1 MIYLDHNATTPI
13 APEVAEAMLPY
24 LRDGVG
30 FANPSSPHQA
40 GREARAALDRAR
52 GQVAA
57 LLGCTAEEVLFT
69 SGGTES
75 DNLALFGVARA
86 RRARGDGDH
95 VITSRIEHPA
105 VLEPC
110 AALEREGFRVTRL
123 PVDAHGRVAP
133 EALEQALDDRTIL
146 VSVMHANNEVGTLQP
161 LAELARLAHAR
172 GALLHSDAAQSVG
185 KVRVDVAELG
195 VDLLT
200 VAGHKLY
207 GPKGI
212 GALYLKAG
220 VALEPLLRGAG
231 HERGLRPGTE
241 NVLAAVGLGAACE
254 LAARDLESEAV
265 RQRQLRE
272 RLWDGLVGELG
283 ASALMRHGD
292 PEHGLPNTL
301 SVGFIGLA
309 AAGLLLQLGD
319 TLAASAGAACH
330 GEGEQISPVLEAMRV
345 PREAAR
351 GTLRF
356 STGRSTNETEIDEAL
371 RLTVS
376 AVARMRT
383 GTHGRV

>member
-24 LRDGVG
+24 LRDGLG
-30 FANPSSPHQA
+30 FANPSSPHRA
-40 GREARAALDRAR
+40 GREARAALDGAR

-57 LLGCTAEEVLFT
+57 LLGCTAEEILFT

-95 VITSRIEHPA
+95 VITSAIEHAA

-123 PVDAHGRVAP
+123 PVDGWGRVFP
-133 EALEQALDDRTIL
+133 QALQQALDDRTIL

-161 LAELARLAHAR
+161 IAELAQLAHGR

-185 KVRVDVAELG
+185 KVRVNVAELG

-220 VALEPLLRGAG
+220 VPLEPLVRGAG

-241 NVLAAVGLGAACE
+241 NVLAAVGLGAACA
-254 LAARDLESEAV
+254 LAAGDLESEAA
-265 RQRQLRE
+265 RQRLLRE

-283 ASALMRHGD
+283 ASALARHGH

-301 SVGFIGLA
+301 SVGFVGLA
-309 AAGLLLQLGD
+309 ADGLLLQLGD

-356 STGRSTNETEIDEAL
+356 STGRLTSETEIDEAI

-376 AVARMRT
+376 AVARMRV